1 MEQEIQKEK
10 IPYYIQEE
18 IEEYMQLTKEGK
30 NKCMKWENIKV
41 LLKLA
46 VMNNRITKE
55 DVKLIEKQYCK
66 E

>member
-18 IEEYMQLTKEGK
+18 IEEYIQLTKEGK

-41 LLKLA
+41 LLRLA
-46 VMNNRITKE
+46 VMSKRITNKQA
-55 DVKLIEKQYCK
+55 KLIEEKYCR
-66 E
+66 

>member
-18 IEEYMQLTKEGK
+18 IEEYIKLTKEGK

-41 LLKLA
+41 LLRLA